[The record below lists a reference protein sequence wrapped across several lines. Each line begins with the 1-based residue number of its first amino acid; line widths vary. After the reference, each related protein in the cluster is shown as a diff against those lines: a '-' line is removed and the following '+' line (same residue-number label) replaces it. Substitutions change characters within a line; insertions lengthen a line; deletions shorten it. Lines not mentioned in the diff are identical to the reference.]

1 MQKKHHFYDVCTGV
15 SINNLDDDEK
25 LQEVSSSSE
34 LMDTFYIRNNFFSV
48 FHYSKT
54 SKSKSIFTYV
64 VASLFFTS
72 LRYNKII
79 YFIIHLIKNKNAV
92 TLMCSFVEHL
102 KPK

>member
-48 FHYSKT
+48 FHYIQKLQRVNPFSRT
-54 SKSKSIFTYV
+54 
-64 VASLFFTS
+64 
-72 LRYNKII
+72 
-79 YFIIHLIKNKNAV
+79 
-92 TLMCSFVEHL
+92 
-102 KPK
+102 